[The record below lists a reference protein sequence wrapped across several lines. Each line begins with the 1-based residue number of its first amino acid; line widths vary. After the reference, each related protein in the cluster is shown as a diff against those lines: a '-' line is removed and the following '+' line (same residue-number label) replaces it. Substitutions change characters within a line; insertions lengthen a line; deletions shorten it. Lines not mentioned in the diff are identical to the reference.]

1 MNLGRCSPLR
11 KPGNMSAGSIVF
23 LLAVVFGLILIV
35 GFMAVHSIDGKLS
48 EIIKILKEKK

>member
-1 MNLGRCSPLR
+1 
-11 KPGNMSAGSIVF
+11 MSAGSIVF